1 MNLSNKNMTRLLL
14 CLPALLLF
22 TYSAIAVTDVSLH
35 SGSAAATY
43 SESTDSQSKELKG
56 SDSFI
61 SIRNL
66 NTFSFV
72 DLGLDI
78 GALKSPAA
86 LELSGDTGTH
96 DINFLSNYANLT
108 AGISFSLY
116 PSWIE
121 YYFDLGYR
129 MGIGKLEVLRTES
142 GGGVKNY
149 TFNSYTND
157 LIYKYGIKFVILRNL
172 LLGINYETKN
182 TLMSKKSDVL
192 NPKLDSANSMTFSVG
207 FRFGASQEVSTRGTP
222 DGTKNYYDPCRLFH
236 ACD

>member
-1 MNLSNKNMTRLLL
+1 MTRLLL
-14 CLPALLLF
+14 CLPTLLLLF

-56 SDSFI
+56 PDSFI

-96 DINFLSNYANLT
+96 DVNFLSNYANLT
-108 AGISFSLY
+108 AGVSFSLY

-129 MGIGKLEVLRTES
+129 VGIGKLEVLRTES

-172 LLGINYETKN
+172 LLGINHETKN

-192 NPKLDSANSMTFSVG
+192 NPKLDSANAMTFSVG

>member
-1 MNLSNKNMTRLLL
+1 MRLLIF
-14 CLPALLLF
+14 PILLLSCF
-22 TYSAIAVTDVSLH
+22 TYSASAVTDVSLH
-35 SGSAAATY
+35 SGSATATY

>member
-1 MNLSNKNMTRLLL
+1 MTRLLL
-14 CLPALLLF
+14 CLPTLLLLF

-56 SDSFI
+56 PDSFI

-78 GALKSPAA
+78 GALQSPAA

-96 DINFLSNYANLT
+96 DVNFLSNYANLT
-108 AGISFSLY
+108 AGFRFSLY

-121 YYFDLGYR
+121 YYLDLGYR
-129 MGIGKLEVLRTES
+129 VGVGRLEVLRTES
-142 GGGVKNY
+142 DGSKDQY
-149 TFNSYTND
+149 TYNAYVND
-157 LIYKYGIKFVILRNL
+157 SIIKYGIKLVVLNRFIIGMNQ
-172 LLGINYETKN
+172 ETKN
-182 TLMSKKSDVL
+182 LLFQKSSTVL
-192 NPKLDSANSMTFSVG
+192 NPKIDSANSLTISIG
-207 FRFGASQEVSTRGTP
+207 YRFGGVSSEITQSSVP
-222 DGTKNYYDPCRLFH
+222 DGLNNYNDPCRIFG
-236 ACD
+236 ACN

>member
-1 MNLSNKNMTRLLL
+1 MLRFIFFIVFLLIS
-14 CLPALLLF
+14 F
-22 TYSAIAVTDVSLH
+22 SQTVIAVTDVSLH
-35 SGSAAATY
+35 SGNATGKY
-43 SESTDSQSKELKG
+43 SESTDSQSKELSG
-56 SDSFI
+56 SDTSL

-72 DLGLDI
+72 DLGLDL
-78 GALKSPAA
+78 GVLLKSPAG

-96 DINFLSNYANLT
+96 DVNFLSNYANLT
-108 AGISFSLY
+108 AGFSFSLY

-121 YYFDLGYR
+121 YYLDLGYR
-129 MGIGKLEVLRTES
+129 VGIGKLEVLRTES

-182 TLMSKKSDVL
+182 TLMDKKSDVL
-192 NPKLDSANSMTFSVG
+192 NPKVDSSNSMTLSIG
-207 FRFGASQEVSTRGTP
+207 YRFGATHAVSTSKTP
-222 DGTKNYYDPCRLFH
+222 DGRKNYYDPCQLFK
-236 ACD
+236 ACN